1 MKRSILA
8 ALLCG
13 LCFALPSQALEPVKP
28 YRVSV
33 GVDPAAVQL
42 GSRVKIDGHVTGS
55 DLSQPGVGVRVVL
68 YVQRFPYRHSFRPVA
83 ARRTTGSGGFIF
95 KRAFDRNTRVR
106 VQISGS
112 TTRSRVAEADVVPRT
127 QLSDHVSRSG
137 RQVRAVVTARS
148 APDVRLGGRVDIYVG
163 PYKARHL
170 RKASRPVLHPVS
182 RGFARASALIT
193 IPASYHGGYNIV
205 SCYVAPASAGMRERG
220 FRCPRVATFS
230 AASRASASAY
240 KP

>member
-13 LCFALPSQALEPVKP
+13 LCFALPSQALEPVP

-33 GVDPAAVQL
+33 GVDPTSVEL
-42 GSRVKIDGHVTGS
+42 GSRVKVDGHVTSAGVA
-55 DLSQPGVGVRVVL
+55 QPDVQVVL
-68 YVQRFPYRHSFRPVA
+68 FVQRFPYGHSFRPVA
-83 ARRTTGSGGFIF
+83 ARRTTSSGGFIF
-95 KRAFDRNTRVR
+95 KRSFDRNTRVR

-112 TTRSRVAEADVVPRT
+112 ATRSRVAEADVVPRT
-127 QLSDHVSRSG
+127 HLSDHVSRDL
-137 RQVRAVVTARS
+137 RKVRAVVTARS

-163 PYKARHL
+163 RYKAQHL
-170 RKASRPVLHPVS
+170 RKVSRPVIRPVS

-193 IPASYHGGYNIV
+193 IPASYNGGYNIV

-220 FRCPRVATFS
+220 FRCPKVATFS
-230 AASRASASAY
+230 SASSATAASY